1 MLVCKV
7 LVKTRKRLKLEEVRT
22 GSDMS
27 NNEIGDFSDD
37 SDSSGHN
44 IAWTACHS
52 TFSSSAD
59 QKEAKQDKNSFEV
72 CPDKPDVS
80 ASSVGAT
87 SSIEENLAGSSA
99 QLAISDSSFPCQQS
113 GSKVE
118 ENLEEL
124 KAAAEEL
131 FMSEWEDDASWWE
144 SDSCS
149 GQSSLP
155 SSRET
160 AVTSPG
166 FTKCSDLYSVTEL
179 KKKLQ
184 ITPEQWTTCTAASVD
199 NVQHIELT
207 GNLDSKMPSSP
218 VTPVSFTPETAA
230 ALEEEEEDDEPDDV
244 PKVMKLK
251 FCLSLYTERVYL
263 YDEVTIAL

>member
-1 MLVCKV
+1 M
-7 LVKTRKRLKLEEVRT
+7 
-22 GSDMS
+22 
-27 NNEIGDFSDD
+27 
-37 SDSSGHN
+37 
-44 IAWTACHS
+44 
-52 TFSSSAD
+52 
-59 QKEAKQDKNSFEV
+59 
-72 CPDKPDVS
+72 
-80 ASSVGAT
+80 
-87 SSIEENLAGSSA
+87 
-99 QLAISDSSFPCQQS
+99 
-113 GSKVE
+113 E

-131 FMSEWEDDASWWE
+131 FMSEWEDDDSWWE

-155 SSRET
+155 SSSEAASRSP
-160 AVTSPG
+160 AATSPG

-184 ITPEQWTTCTAASVD
+184 TTPEQRTTCTAAVVD
-199 NVQHIELT
+199 NVHHIELT
-207 GNLDSKMPSSP
+207 DNLDSKMLSSP

-230 ALEEEEEDDEPDDV
+230 ALEEEEEDDEPGNV
-244 PKVMKLK
+244 PEAMKLK